1 MRALVPHGSTM
12 AARGAE
18 SGEPLR
24 SEDDTALMR
33 SLIGLMPHERA
44 DSQFSVTSPV
54 RRSGASAAAVRH
66 ESWFGSH
73 RPDRSA
79 FGGGAA
85 GSTGADPSGSR
96 YGDDSD
102 NRGGAA
108 GGAGGGSSRGGLD
121 FLGTTDS
128 VRNLFHLPYT
138 SDAVTVGLHRVG
150 QTLVLDGNLDD
161 VLAPAA
167 AAATAKPPVPAP
179 PPPSSSRASKANG
192 GARASGSNTVVGGGE
207 KEGRWV
213 MVGRG
218 GKPQQREDAEDEEGQ
233 PWGVGNDEYDRY
245 SDSRSSVMPPGNRAD
260 SGQGRRQKLP
270 SASLDTASQQALGE
284 REWSV
289 NQGSWPALGAPVA
302 NTTATA
308 SPSGENAALLAP
320 TIPDGSGIL
329 SIVPSRP
336 RSQSF
341 GVRPPEPAGFWRSF
355 QWELA
360 GMHLM
365 LGSSLPVCSTS
376 EHPQVSVR
384 LHDGDEDLSLCTCLD
399 YYLDNIMESVPE
411 LALCMREKGFIQGC
425 RVVCTEDI
433 PYLGSLLRK
442 VTAAQDSELAAASGA
457 GPQSEAGTPVPMFDP
472 DVVELNATMLLRFL
486 QENCSREGGTYLL
499 HRSEGAAHVQLY
511 DVSALS
517 RQRNRRWKWLLAML
531 CYRFALRISHHTR
544 QPWCR
549 GGRAGKDGGERGSS
563 SSSAGKHGPV
573 DVSPQPGPEVVR
585 QLRRR
590 QRHLLEN
597 SLQLLEE
604 LAELGGGGHE
614 TICASVQEHIA
625 DTYLGYGGAQGAL
638 PGPGGS
644 KNTGDVESSRDRPSG
659 EQGTLAGAGAGAAGD
674 VEPVTGNREG
684 NRRGSWTVD
693 SEGEVWTS
701 SPPPRPPSVTEK
713 GSKKEKRRG
722 DVQGKSG
729 AERKNATHGDEFEGL
744 GKGGGSHPRSVRLGG
759 GGSSRDDVAT
769 AGGVGGFASF
779 REREENLDK
788 AQDHLTNGI
797 AILRGV
803 MARQESAA
811 AGGGSGE
818 SDVVIVGE
826 SKRPVA
832 IMRQKQSPWLAVD
845 DQDDEEEE
853 EEKSDRAAKM
863 GGHDGTQGGGH
874 GGGGGGG
881 LGRRRR
887 RRGSRDESEDPA
899 TALSV
904 VSEQLWGLQQKLVG
918 TYMAVAR
925 ARLRRAFPDPVLVAT
940 SSPSEKEGQSGK
952 RTGNR
957 NNDGTRRKN
966 TGKAS
971 AAGGAG
977 EYGSRSGRSED
988 GPDEETRAELV
999 QGALESLCAAW
1010 EHLVESKGT
1019 LDRRSAMVFADEN
1032 AEGGGVDGG
1041 SDDRSTDGS
1050 ESAAAEGVSAAHL
1063 QDERAEKL
1071 GPLWKG
1077 SLSEALARSRQG
1089 TSNGSGGRDAGDMH
1103 KEANNNSAG
1112 MSGRVVN
1119 ANGAATASTRRSLY
1133 ADDDVWGRLAWTHAA
1148 RRQLESRR
1156 AELFELCGD
1165 VAHAC
1170 VSLRARAMV
1179 AGLATPAAGDG
1190 RAVASSTCPNT
1201 TAQRSLPA
1209 RLQELLSSTH
1219 PPLKLEDLDVCQGVH
1234 GRVWDALSGPVEQG
1248 VAKSGASS
1256 SGKRGRGVNR
1266 SRTQAGSS
1274 KSGSLPES
1282 SDVDEGIKGMV
1293 LSASSTGGSAAP
1305 KEDPRP
1311 LAETCVHSLA
1321 KAGRVPGDPMAWSLC
1336 LAAEACYERAL
1347 LDLDRVNP
1355 DVSST
1360 DAGAVAE
1367 TGAIRR
1373 RNGDA
1378 MFTGVP
1384 EAQARIRKKL
1394 GDASNELGKLM
1405 ARCAGALV
1413 QAPAPRNSQ
1422 GARPA
1427 SNSEP
1432 DGSSSAPT
1440 ALTLQHPGLG
1450 WNGGGGTGGDK
1461 TGGGKEGGP
1470 TLSRGAATAVELCG
1484 EAHATLGR
1492 REGDERTW
1500 DHASGELAMAYLCLG
1515 VERRQELLATLLQP
1529 DTESA
1534 GSRLKDGAL
1543 AKVSA
1548 SSLPTIGQVRGV
1560 VGPLEQA
1567 LQIYTDMKNAPQAA
1581 ACHYQIG
1588 QYYLKILPAYVRPP
1602 PPTESA
1608 GYSSSHDGIT
1618 GSASNSAATTADTS
1632 TAFKDQ
1638 GSSALQVAKAWEAGQ
1653 RAARH
1658 FLAARAYFAPFEHG
1672 PTSVILALDLCNLY
1686 LFLAEMGATTT
1697 SGGGGGDRATATSN
1711 PLPSPRPIAESG
1723 DGVQSTVPI
1732 PSLPGSVVSGET
1744 ETAVSGHPTLT
1755 TTGGGGGGGG
1765 GGGAEHRLRTTAAV
1779 RFQCLEGALRSLLDT
1794 QSVFAEAGINLTV
1807 TAAAAGQPQ
1816 HRLTRLLESVM
1827 ERLPKVLQ
1835 ALVRAS
1841 IALEPSPP
1849 SSSAVASSTSGFKSM
1864 YKTSL
1869 MALRDGEGGAQ
1880 RVLARLAKEYEC
1892 YTMAS

>member
-1 MRALVPHGSTM
+1 MRDPFPLAQIPLAAAADECSERATPGNAGDLSMRALVPHGSAM
-12 AARGAE
+12 ATRGAE

-33 SLIGLMPHERA
+33 SLISLMPHERA

-54 RRSGASAAAVRH
+54 RRSSSSTAAVRH
-66 ESWFGSH
+66 ESWFGSQ
-73 RPDRSA
+73 RPDCSA
-79 FGGGAA
+79 FGGTATG
-85 GSTGADPSGSR
+85 GGADDDGSR
-96 YGDDSD
+96 SD
-102 NRGGAA
+102 GGRSRG
-108 GGAGGGSSRGGLD
+108 GGGSGGCAPADCNSRGGLD

-128 VRNLFHLPYT
+128 VRDLFHLPYT
-138 SDAVTVGLHRVG
+138 TDAVTVGLHRVG

-167 AAATAKPPVPAP
+167 AAAAAKPPVPAP
-179 PPPSSSRASKANG
+179 SPSPSSSPASKRTG
-192 GARASGSNTVVGGGE
+192 GSGASSSNTVVGGGD

-218 GKPQQREDAEDEEGQ
+218 GKPQPREDAEDEEGQ
-233 PWGVGNDEYDRY
+233 RWSMG
-245 SDSRSSVMPPGNRAD
+245 SDDDGYLDSHNSVVAPGGSA
-260 SGQGRRQKLP
+260 GTGRRGRQRLAP
-270 SASLDTASQQALGE
+270 ASSSADAGAAAAGSQPAIGE
-284 REWSV
+284 REWLV
-289 NQGSWPALGAPVA
+289 NQGSWPALGAPDASVA
-302 NTTATA
+302 ATA
-308 SPSGENAALLAP
+308 SSSGDDAALLAP
-320 TIPDGSGIL
+320 SVPDGSGIL

-341 GVRPPEPAGFWRSF
+341 GVRPPEPAGFWRAF
-355 QWELA
+355 HWELA

-411 LALCMREKGFIQGC
+411 LALCMREKGYIQGC
-425 RVVCTEDI
+425 RVVSTEDI
-433 PYLGSLLRK
+433 PYLGSMLRK
-442 VTAAQDSELAAASGA
+442 ATAAQDKAAAGVA
-457 GPQSEAGTPVPMFDP
+457 PQSEVDTPAPMFDP

-549 GGRAGKDGGERGSS
+549 GGRMGKDGGGRGSS
-563 SSSAGKHGPV
+563 SSAGGHGSV
-573 DVSPQPGPEVVR
+573 DVSPHPGPEVVR
-585 QLRRR
+585 KLLRR

-625 DTYLGYGGAQGAL
+625 DTYLGYGGAQSAL

-644 KNTGDVESSRDRPSG
+644 KSTGKDGTVESSRGRPSR
-659 EQGTLAGAGAGAAGD
+659 EQGTLTGAATAGD
-674 VEPVTGNREG
+674 VKPIPGRQEG
-684 NRRGSWTVD
+684 NRRASWTVD

-701 SPPPRPPSVTEK
+701 PPPIRPPSVAGK
-713 GSKKEKRRG
+713 GSRKEKRRG

-729 AERKNATHGDEFEGL
+729 VGRKNVSTRDELEGVD
-744 GKGGGSHPRSVRLGG
+744 KGGGSHPGSVRLGG
-759 GGSSRDDVAT
+759 GGDDNDFA
-769 AGGVGGFASF
+769 ASGGAVGFAEMDKTVE

-832 IMRQKQSPWLAVD
+832 IMRQRQSPWLAVD
-845 DQDDEEEE
+845 DDDDDDDDAGEERNDRSGKVGGND
-853 EEKSDRAAKM
+853 EKAGNGRHGAGD
-863 GGHDGTQGGGH
+863 GGVE
-874 GGGGGGG
+874 
-881 LGRRRR
+881 RRRR

-925 ARLRRAFPDPVLVAT
+925 ARLRRAFPDPVLVT
-940 SSPSEKEGQSGK
+940 SSPPSENEGQPGKGSGS
-952 RTGNR
+952 RSTNR
-957 NNDGTRRKN
+957 SRRKS
-966 TGKAS
+966 TGKTPVAD
-971 AAGGAG
+971 GIG
-977 EYGSRSGRSED
+977 EHGSRSGPAED

-999 QGALESLCAAW
+999 QGALDSLCAAW
-1010 EHLVESKGT
+1010 EHLVEAKGT
-1019 LDRRSAMVFADEN
+1019 LDRRAATVFAGEN
-1032 AEGGGVDGG
+1032 AEGGARDGG

-1050 ESAAAEGVSAAHL
+1050 ESAATEGMLASN
-1063 QDERAEKL
+1063 QDDRAERL

-1089 TSNGSGGRDAGDMH
+1089 SGGGSGAGGMH
-1103 KEANNNSAG
+1103 EEAASSLAG
-1112 MSGRVVN
+1112 VSGRVVD
-1119 ANGAATASTRRSLY
+1119 ANGATTAVTGRTFS
-1133 ADDDVWGRLAWTHAA
+1133 ADDDVVARLAWTRAA

-1170 VSLRARAMV
+1170 VSLRAKAVAAGIAM
-1179 AGLATPAAGDG
+1179 PAAGDG
-1190 RAVASSTCPNT
+1190 GTVASSTGSNT
-1201 TAQRSLPA
+1201 AAQRSLPT
-1209 RLQELLSSTH
+1209 RLQELLSSTR
-1219 PPLKLEDLDVCQGVH
+1219 PPINLEDLDVCQGVQ
-1234 GRVWDALSGPVEQG
+1234 GRVWEALSGPAEQG
-1248 VAKSGASS
+1248 GARTGASG

-1266 SRTQAGSS
+1266 SGTQASS
-1274 KSGSLPES
+1274 NESDSPPES
-1282 SDVDEGIKGMV
+1282 GGVDEGINGV
-1293 LSASSTGGSAAP
+1293 FPSDNSGGGRTAH
-1305 KEDPRP
+1305 KEDPRA

-1321 KAGRVPGDPMAWSLC
+1321 KAGRVPGDSMAWSLC

-1347 LDLDRVNP
+1347 LDLDRVNLDAP
-1355 DVSST
+1355 AIDASEAA
-1360 DAGAVAE
+1360 DAGNSRLKIA
-1367 TGAIRR
+1367 
-1373 RNGDA
+1373 DA
-1378 MFTGVP
+1378 MFSGVP

-1405 ARCAGALV
+1405 AQCAGALV
-1413 QAPAPRNSQ
+1413 QAPAPGS
-1422 GARPA
+1422 A
-1427 SNSEP
+1427 S
-1432 DGSSSAPT
+1432 
-1440 ALTLQHPGLG
+1440 
-1450 WNGGGGTGGDK
+1450 GGKGGDR

-1470 TLSRGAATAVELCG
+1470 VLSRGAAVAVELCG

-1492 REGDERTW
+1492 REEDERTW

-1529 DTESA
+1529 ETARAS
-1534 GSRLKDGAL
+1534 SKLTDGTS
-1543 AKVSA
+1543 AKVVA
-1548 SSLPTIGQVRGV
+1548 SPLPTVGQVRAI

-1588 QYYLKILPAYVRPP
+1588 QYYSKVLPAYVGRY
-1602 PPTESA
+1602 SA
-1608 GYSSSHDGIT
+1608 TKSASASSSEG
-1618 GSASNSAATTADTS
+1618 GTTARASSTS
-1632 TAFKDQ
+1632 TTAFKDP
-1638 GSSALQVAKAWEAGQ
+1638 GSSALQAAKAWEAGQ

-1672 PTSVILALDLCNLY
+1672 PTSVIVALDLCNLY
-1686 LFLAEMGATTT
+1686 LFLAEMGETAT
-1697 SGGGGGDRATATSN
+1697 SGGGGGGGRFTGTSMDS
-1711 PLPSPRPIAESG
+1711 PLSSVSCTESG
-1723 DGVQSTVPI
+1723 NVMQNVLPI
-1732 PSLPGSVVSGET
+1732 PSFPGNVDSGET
-1744 ETAVSGHPTLT
+1744 DPASSGRRVFTTA
-1755 TTGGGGGGGG
+1755 GGEGSE
-1765 GGGAEHRLRTTAAV
+1765 GGADRHLRPTAAV

-1794 QSVFAEAGINLTV
+1794 QSVFAEADIELTAGA
-1807 TAAAAGQPQ
+1807 AAAAGQTQ
-1816 HRLTRLLESVM
+1816 HRLARLLKSVM
-1827 ERLPKVLQ
+1827 ERLPN
-1835 ALVRAS
+1835 
-1841 IALEPSPP
+1841 
-1849 SSSAVASSTSGFKSM
+1849 
-1864 YKTSL
+1864 
-1869 MALRDGEGGAQ
+1869 D
-1880 RVLARLAKEYEC
+1880 
-1892 YTMAS
+1892 